1 MKVAVVTPYYR
12 ESKRII
18 KRCIDSVAKQTHDDV
33 IHVLVSDGYPQ
44 DWINDFT
51 LHHLVIPNVGNFGDT
66 PRAIGAT
73 YAAGL
78 DVDAII
84 FLDADCWLPYYHVEN
99 LVCCAQESRV
109 GIVTCPRNIWL
120 DGEEMGICSES
131 NGLGFNDTNCYLITK
146 PYFSVC
152 SAWAFKN
159 QKDAIVGDRVF
170 WNAVQRCG
178 ANIVRAVS
186 AVNYQSDYAHHYQMF
201 GKTPPGDSKVLVNG
215 QVKKWG
221 DVC

>member
-1 MKVAVVTPYYR
+1 MKVAVVTPYYK
-12 ESKRII
+12 ESRKTLW
-18 KRCIDSVAKQTHDDV
+18 RCIASVANQTYDDV
-33 IHVLVSDGYPQ
+33 VHIMVADGYPQ
-44 DWINDFT
+44 DWINDT
-51 LHHLVIPNVGNFGDT
+51 TIHHIALPNVGNFGDT
-66 PRAIGAT
+66 PRAIGAA

-84 FLDADCWLPYYHVEN
+84 FLDADCWLPPDHVYQ
-99 LVCCAQESRV
+99 LVGVAINSCV
-109 GIVTCPRNIWL
+109 GIVTCQRNIWL

-201 GKTPPGDSKVLVNG
+201 GKEIPKTAKILVDG

>member
-66 PRAIGAT
+66 PRAIGAA

-78 DVDAII
+78 DVDAIV
-84 FLDADCWLPYYHVEN
+84 FLDADCWMPHDHVTNMLMCMAGEPN
-99 LVCCAQESRV
+99 
-109 GIVTCPRNIWL
+109 IVTCPRNIWL
-120 DGEEMGICSES
+120 NGEEMGICSES
-131 NGLGFNDTNCYLITK
+131 NGIHFNDTNCYMIAK
-146 PYFSVC
+146 PYFPVC
-152 SAWAFKN
+152 GAWAFKN
-159 QKDAIVGDRVF
+159 QKDCIVGDRVF
-170 WNAVQRCG
+170 WNAVQRSG
-178 ANIVRAVS
+178 AKLFRCRS
-186 AVNYQSDYAHHYQMF
+186 AVNFESDYAHHYQMF

>member
-12 ESKRII
+12 EDRKTLW
-18 KRCIDSVAKQTHDDV
+18 RCIKSVAEQTHDDV
-33 IHVLVSDGYPQ
+33 VHILVADGYPQ
-44 DWINDFT
+44 NWINDT
-51 LHHLVIPNVGNFGDT
+51 TIHHIALPNVGNFGDT
-66 PRAIGAT
+66 PRAIGAA
-73 YAAGL
+73 YAAGIEA
-78 DVDAII
+78 DAII
-84 FLDADCWLPYYHVEN
+84 FLDADCWMPHYHIANMVK
-99 LVCCAQESRV
+99 CANKGA

-131 NGLGFNDTNCYLITK
+131 NGIHFNDTNCYLITK
-146 PYFSVC
+146 PYFHVC

-170 WNAVQRCG
+170 WQTVLRSG
-178 ANIVRAVS
+178 ANIVRAAS

-201 GKTPPGDSKVLVNG
+201 GRTPPDGSKVLADGKVLR
-215 QVKKWG
+215 WS